1 MFCIYYCYYSIIF
14 GRCGYICLV
23 FINDKEA
30 SFKRNL
36 ITCFFAKYIYII
48 NKNVRVNFF
57 YKTNSRDKK
66 CRVYKGDTLYKKIN
80 KIK

>member
-1 MFCIYYCYYSIIF
+1 MFCVYYCYYSIIF

-30 SFKRNL
+30 SFKINSF
-36 ITCFFAKYIYII
+36 TCFFAKYIYII

-57 YKTNSRDKK
+57 IKLTQEIKK
-66 CRVYKGDTLYKKIN
+66 CRVYKEDTLYKKIS